1 MRPHHRGFR
10 MRFLTIDPRDALRPE
25 AERLIGSVYGRAY
38 GARIAAFPRRLIAL
52 CDVHGA
58 LVCAAGLR
66 LGWAES
72 FSACYLDRDIGDL
85 IFDATG
91 CTVAPSRILEVTTLA
106 GTGQGHALRLIERV
120 REVGRGMD
128 MACGIFTATAPLRRA
143 LRRAGHDVVA
153 LVPARR
159 ERVADPA
166 VWGSYYDRDPWV
178 CVLADRAPAP
188 PHALLRVHAPAPGLL
203 HA

>member
-1 MRPHHRGFR
+1 
-10 MRFLTIDPRDALRPE
+10 MRFLTIDPLDALRPE

-38 GARIAAFPRRLIAL
+38 GARIATFPRRLIAL
-52 CDVHGA
+52 CDAHGA

-85 IFDATG
+85 LYDAMG
-91 CTVAPSRILEVTTLA
+91 CEVAPSRILEVTTLA
-106 GTGQGHALRLIERV
+106 GTGHGHAQRLIERV
-120 REVGRGMD
+120 REIGRGMG

-143 LRRAGHDVVA
+143 LRRAGHDVIA
-153 LVPARR
+153 LVPASR
-159 ERVADPA
+159 ERVSDPA
-166 VWGSYYDRDPWV
+166 AWGTYYDCDPWV
-178 CVLADRAPAP
+178 CVLVDHAPAR
-188 PHALLRVHAPAPGLL
+188 PHALLRMHVPSPGLL